1 MEDPYQRENSFS
13 ADRKPQLERLDLR
26 FILIYCAALVVAP
39 LAFATVLHEN
49 PDIAQALGLWL
60 SR

>member
-1 MEDPYQRENSFS
+1 MEDPYQTENSFS
-13 ADRKPQLERLDLR
+13 ADRKPQLERLDPR
-26 FILIYCAALVVAP
+26 FVLIWCALLVFCP
-39 LAFATVLHEN
+39 LAFAIVSNEA